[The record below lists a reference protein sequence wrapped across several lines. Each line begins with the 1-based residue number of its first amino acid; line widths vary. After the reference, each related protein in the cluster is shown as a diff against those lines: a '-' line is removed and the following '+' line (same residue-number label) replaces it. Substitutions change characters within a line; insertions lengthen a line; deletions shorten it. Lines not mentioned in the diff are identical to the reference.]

1 MVYINPIEIL
11 ELQEENV
18 NSIDSNAIRKAK
30 RKLFAEIDL
39 SDNGLLDYY
48 EQKLTKSDCEKAIDE
63 LEDSIKFEFYYHLA
77 NNHLLNSFLANG
89 NNEFLKKP
97 KQESI
102 YKLPEFK
109 NFISPY
115 FTIKIDNLLLK
126 SFQNKD
132 FELFTSSLR
141 FDYLIAQHDLNK
153 AYRSLSN
160 EIEQRIIETD
170 KLTSEIKDG
179 ESEFSDENVESVLNI
194 IVDKFP
200 NEYLNRLPIYFQSQI
215 NKIAAAINYLQLN
228 IWNEFDTTLVSLKL
242 LEHLLSLNVESV
254 KKPTFENNY
263 EIVKKKH
270 FEVIEREK
278 NAPLLKIWANVLL
291 SIQNQVEQVENKT
304 IKSTESLSTIISL
317 FQVNELNNLPPFAN
331 EIRTQIG
338 YSIRSLSIACWN
350 KQSDIKSALDLI
362 NYAIKIQVNTDDL
375 TKFKQDKAE
384 LEQLEQKYQG
394 ILTCYFCGTNVPDEK
409 SSFTTTIYKETYRTY
424 FPRRVQYSYSEVK
437 IPRCKSCQEI
447 HSKGNGQFWLILFT
461 ILCLGA
467 IIGSATEG
475 QHYIIGAIIGA
486 IVGGIIGKIAEN
498 NQVNKAGIK
507 DTSNSILSSH
517 PLLKERIKS
526 GWTFSK
532 PTA

>member
-11 ELQEENV
+11 ELQKEHV
-18 NSIDSNAIRKAK
+18 NSIDSNVIRRAK

-39 SDNGLLDYY
+39 SDNGLLNYY
-48 EQKLTKSDCEKAIDE
+48 EQKLTKSDCERAIDE
-63 LEDSIKFEFYYHLA
+63 LEDSNKFEFYFHLA
-77 NNHLLNSFLANG
+77 SNIELNSFLANG
-89 NNEFLKKP
+89 NNGFLIKP

-102 YKLPEFK
+102 YKLPEFI

-132 FELFTSSLR
+132 LDLFSSSLR
-141 FDYLIAQHDLNK
+141 FNYLIAQQDLNK

-170 KLTSEIKDG
+170 KLNAEIKDG
-179 ESEFSDENVESVLNI
+179 ESEFTDEIIESVLKI
-194 IVDKFP
+194 IADKFP
-200 NEYLNRLPIYFQSQI
+200 IEYLNKLPLYFQSQI
-215 NKIAAAINYLQLN
+215 NKIAASINYLQLN
-228 IWNEFDTTLVSLKL
+228 IWNEFDTTLVSLLL
-242 LEHLLSLNVESV
+242 LEHLLALNIESV

-270 FEVIEREK
+270 FEVIERNK
-278 NAPLLKIWANVLL
+278 NAPLLKKWANVLI
-291 SIQNQVEQVENKT
+291 SIQNKVELVENKS
-304 IKSTESLSTIISL
+304 IKSSEVLSNIIES
-317 FQVNELNNLPPFAN
+317 FQLNELNNLPTFAN

-338 YSIRSLSIACWN
+338 YSIRSLSIASWN

-362 NYAIKIQVNTDDL
+362 NYALKIQVAIDDL

-384 LEQLEQKYQG
+384 LEQLEKKYQG

-409 SSFTTTIYKETYRTY
+409 SSFSTTIYKETYRTH

-447 HSKGNGQFWLILFT
+447 HSKGNGQYYLVFFGL
-461 ILCLGA
+461 LCLGV

-475 QHYIIGAIIGA
+475 QHFIFGGIIGAIAGW
-486 IVGGIIGKIAEN
+486 IVGKIVEN
-498 NQVNKAGIK
+498 NQVNKGGIK
-507 DTSNSILSSH
+507 DTSSSTLANH
-517 PLLKERIKS
+517 PLLTERIKS